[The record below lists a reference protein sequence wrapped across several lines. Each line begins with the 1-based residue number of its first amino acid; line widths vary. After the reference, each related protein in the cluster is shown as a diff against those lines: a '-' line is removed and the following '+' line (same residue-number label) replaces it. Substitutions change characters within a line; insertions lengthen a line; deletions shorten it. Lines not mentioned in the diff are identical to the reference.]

1 MGRCE
6 CKELVNAGGRVLVWP
21 CARQCTLKGRVG
33 YDVVPSTGVRLD
45 MITCMSMHVR
55 WGARPSCTDS
65 ISIAESPVARG
76 VVGRPAG
83 PGGGRAGRWP
93 LGRPREPRV
102 LCVRDPCRLSGTPG
116 GA

>member
-6 CKELVNAGGRVLVWP
+6 CKELVNAGCRVLVWP

-65 ISIAESPVARG
+65 ISIAESPVA
-76 VVGRPAG
+76 
-83 PGGGRAGRWP
+83 
-93 LGRPREPRV
+93 
-102 LCVRDPCRLSGTPG
+102 
-116 GA
+116 